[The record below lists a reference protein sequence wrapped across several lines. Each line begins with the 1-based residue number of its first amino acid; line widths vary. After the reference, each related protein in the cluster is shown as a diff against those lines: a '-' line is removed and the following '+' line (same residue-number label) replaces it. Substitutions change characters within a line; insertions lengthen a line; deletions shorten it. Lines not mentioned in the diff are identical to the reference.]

1 MGGVPIQDMD
11 QADDR
16 EPSDATPVVLR
27 AKRLS
32 LGYSVEGQWR
42 EVVHEIDFTARA
54 RRTLAIVGESGSGKS
69 TVAKAIVKL
78 IPVNSGSLH
87 FHDTDLAALRK
98 RDFLP
103 FRKRIQMVFQDP
115 SMALNPRRPVRD
127 LLAEP
132 LSIHFPELTGT
143 GRAERIRALLEAVHL
158 PTDCLER
165 YPAEFS
171 GGQRQ
176 RLLIARA
183 LSVEPEVLVC
193 DEPVSALDVSI
204 QARLLALLRSLK
216 EERRL
221 TLVFISHDLAVV
233 QQFADDLIV
242 MQDGHVVESG
252 PADAVI
258 RNPRHPYT
266 RMLVDACPHW

>member
-1 MGGVPIQDMD
+1 M
-11 QADDR
+11 QAALAR
-16 EPSDATPVVLR
+16 ETVDSEPPVLH
-27 AKRLS
+27 AENLS
-32 LGYSVEGQWR
+32 LGYPTEHGWR
-42 EVVHEIDFTARA
+42 PVVHGISFSVPA

-78 IPVNSGSLH
+78 IPVQGGSLT
-87 FHDTDLAALRK
+87 FHETDLAPLSK
-98 RDFLP
+98 RAFFP
-103 FRKRIQMVFQDP
+103 FRKRIQMIFQDP

-127 LLAEP
+127 LLEEP
-132 LSIHFPELTGT
+132 LSIHFPEMS
-143 GRAERIRALLEAVHL
+143 RAQRNAKIKDLLKAVHL
-158 PTDCLER
+158 PEDCLDR
-165 YPAEFS
+165 FASEFS

-204 QARLLALLRSLK
+204 QARLLALLKSLR
-216 EERRL
+216 EEHRL

-242 MQDGHVVESG
+242 MQNGRVVEAG
-252 PADAVI
+252 PAHAVI
-258 RNPRHPYT
+258 QNPAHPYT
-266 RMLVDACPHW
+266 RMLVESCPHW

>member
-1 MGGVPIQDMD
+1 MD
-11 QADDR
+11 PAKETEHADSA
-16 EPSDATPVVLR
+16 PAVLR
-27 AKRLS
+27 AANLS
-32 LGYSVEGQWR
+32 LGYSVEGQWQ
-42 EVVHEIDFTARA
+42 EVVHGIHFTARA

-69 TVAKAIVKL
+69 TVAKAIVSL
-78 IPVNSGSLH
+78 IPIKRGSL
-87 FHDTDLAALRK
+87 FFYDTDLATLPR

-103 FRKRIQMVFQDP
+103 YRKRIQMIFQDP

-127 LLAEP
+127 LLEEP
-132 LSIHFPELTGT
+132 LSIHFPNLTRT
-143 GRAERIRALLEAVHL
+143 ERTERSRRLLEAVHL
-158 PTDCLER
+158 PADCLNR
-165 YPAEFS
+165 YSAEFS

-204 QARLLALLRSLK
+204 QARLLTLLRHLK
-216 EERRL
+216 EERSL
-221 TLVFISHDLAVV
+221 TLLFISHDLAVV

-242 MQDGHVVESG
+242 MQEGRVVESG
-252 PADAVI
+252 PAEAII
-258 RNPRHPYT
+258 RHPRHPYT

>member
-1 MGGVPIQDMD
+1 MD
-11 QADDR
+11 PSKERAHAD
-16 EPSDATPVVLR
+16 SAPVVLR
-27 AKRLS
+27 ATALS
-32 LGYSVEGQWR
+32 LGYSVDSQWQ
-42 EVVHEIDFTARA
+42 EVVHGIDFAARA

-69 TVAKAIVKL
+69 TVAKAIVSL
-78 IPVNSGSLH
+78 IPIKGGSLY
-87 FHDTDLAALRK
+87 FHDTDLAALSGRE
-98 RDFLP
+98 FLP
-103 FRKRIQMVFQDP
+103 YRKRIQMIFQDP

-127 LLAEP
+127 LLEEP
-132 LSIHFPELTGT
+132 LSIHFPELTGN

-158 PTDCLER
+158 PADCLER

-204 QARLLALLRSLK
+204 QARLLALLRKLK
-216 EERRL
+216 EERQL
-221 TLVFISHDLAVV
+221 TLIFISHDLAVV
-233 QQFADDLIV
+233 QRFADDLIV
-242 MQDGHVVESG
+242 MQDGHIVESG

-258 RNPRHPYT
+258 RSPRHPYT
-266 RMLVDACPHW
+266 RMLLDACPHW